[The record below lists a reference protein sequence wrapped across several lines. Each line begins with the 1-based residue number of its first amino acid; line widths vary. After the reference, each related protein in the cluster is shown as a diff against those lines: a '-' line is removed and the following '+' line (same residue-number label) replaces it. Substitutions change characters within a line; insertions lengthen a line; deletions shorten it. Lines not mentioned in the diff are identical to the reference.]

1 MGNHSFLQGNLPNL
15 GMEPESPVWQADSLP
30 PEPIGNLISKDRIQ
44 MKLPLLQLHPALLYP
59 PNMVGFP
66 GGSADKEPVSN
77 AGNAGSISGSRKSPG
92 EGTGD
97 PLFSCLEISMDRVV
111 WQATIYGVA
120 KDTTKRLIHTNV
132 MNSRSTLWDP
142 PGPQRLLRAPISFL

>member
-1 MGNHSFLQGNLPNL
+1 
-15 GMEPESPVWQADSLP
+15 MEPESPVWQADSLP

-97 PLFSCLEISMDRVV
+97 PLQYPCLQNYIERGA
-111 WQATIYGVA
+111 WWATVHGVA
-120 KDTTKRLIHTNV
+120 NNQTRLTLSLHQFSVYHVQKALTTFPFSLEYIR
-132 MNSRSTLWDP
+132 
-142 PGPQRLLRAPISFL
+142 